1 MKEKDR
7 TQAAYVA
14 NQSKSYNK
22 AKQSCE
28 LNHNHEAISIQAQ
41 IEGVWYFIHA
51 KHNYEDWVKV
61 LTTIGI
67 WCWQL
72 VELNSRYVS
81 DIFIDLVWW
90 TQSRWS

>member
-1 MKEKDR
+1 MKILKLKEKLHIIVHQRDETMKEKDI

-41 IEGVWYFIHA
+41 IEGV
-51 KHNYEDWVKV
+51 
-61 LTTIGI
+61 
-67 WCWQL
+67 
-72 VELNSRYVS
+72 
-81 DIFIDLVWW
+81 
-90 TQSRWS
+90 